1 MTIPKEHSTYRASIY
16 QKYGSK
22 VTKELEQ
29 IKDKEEYFLI
39 KDIAGKGTIKCFAH
53 MADRTRSQY
62 LSDICAELQMRGV
75 LGRNGKTYYFVT
87 KRKRTKKE
95 IN

>member
-1 MTIPKEHSTYRASIY
+1 MTIPKEHSAYRASIY
-16 QKYGSK
+16 LKYGSR

-29 IKDKEEYFLI
+29 IKGKEEYFLI
-39 KDIAGKGTIKCFAH
+39 KDIAGHGTIKCFAH
-53 MADRTRSQY
+53 MADRTRNQY

-87 KRKRTKKE
+87 KRVRTKKE
-95 IN
+95 VN